1 MLAHRAH
8 FGGLGADDDVAAVGA
23 FPDHVA
29 VAAKDDTILHVG
41 KQLAIALLMG
51 LFDLAHGLKEES
63 DIVEALLAGVSGH
76 LGVHVGPLVVLAV
89 GGVQKVGAGGGDVA
103 VMQELE
109 PDFGVLLLVV
119 GGLLEEVAD
128 LHIALLAGL
137 GGVVLV
143 LGVRLAFAG
152 EGGHEVGLGLG
163 SLEIVHG

>member
-1 MLAHRAH
+1 
-8 FGGLGADDDVAAVGA
+8 
-23 FPDHVA
+23 
-29 VAAKDDTILHVG
+29 
-41 KQLAIALLMG
+41 
-51 LFDLAHGLKEES
+51 
-63 DIVEALLAGVSGH
+63 
-76 LGVHVGPLVVLAV
+76 
-89 GGVQKVGAGGGDVA
+89 
-103 VMQELE
+103 MQELE

-128 LHIALLAGL
+128 LHIAFLAGL